1 MSRIEFVLREIQQ
14 LIEFYDKTKELREKI
29 KEKSKEKKGYS
40 VQDKLYGVVS
50 EKAADLEREGD

>member
-29 KEKSKEKKGYS
+29 KEKSKEKKGYA
-40 VQDKLYGVVS
+40 VQDKLYGVVGEKS
-50 EKAADLEREGD
+50 EED

>member
-29 KEKSKEKKGYS
+29 KAKSKEKKGYA
-40 VQDKLYGVVS
+40 VQDKLYGVVGEKS
-50 EKAADLEREGD
+50 EDLKKEEF

>member
-29 KEKSKEKKGYS
+29 REKSKEKGGYV
-40 VQDKLYGVVS
+40 VQDKLYGEVS
-50 EKAADLEREGD
+50 EKCEDE

>member
-40 VQDKLYGVVS
+40 IQDKLYGVVS
-50 EKAADLEREGD
+50 EKAEDLRKEEE

>member
-40 VQDKLYGVVS
+40 VQDNLYGVVS
-50 EKAADLEREGD
+50 EKAADLKKEGD

>member
-1 MSRIEFVLREIQQ
+1 MSRIEFLLREIQQ

-40 VQDKLYGVVS
+40 VQDNLYGVVS
-50 EKAADLEREGD
+50 EKAADLKKEGD

>member
-29 KEKSKEKKGYS
+29 KEKSKEKNRYF

-50 EKAADLEREGD
+50 EKSEKD